1 MKRFIMY
8 SQLKPEK
15 IKDYVNLHKEP
26 WPELLALLS
35 DCNIQNYSI
44 SIRKD
49 ELYTYYEY
57 VGKDYDG
64 DMEKMNGSE
73 VMKKWWTFSKPCFL
87 HHEQG
92 KYYEDLTEIFYMK

>member
-1 MKRFIMY
+1 MKRLIMY

-15 IKDYVNLHKEP
+15 IEDYVNLHKEP
-26 WPELLALLS
+26 WPELLKLLS

-57 VGKDYDG
+57 VGKDYKA
-64 DMEKMNGSE
+64 DMKKMDESE
-73 VMKKWWTFSKPCFL
+73 VMQKWWTFSKPCFL

-92 KYYEDLTEIFYMK
+92 KYYEELTEIFYMK

>member
-8 SQLKPEK
+8 SQLKAEK
-15 IKDYVNLHKEP
+15 INDYISLHKNP
-26 WPELLALLS
+26 WPNLLELLS
-35 DCNIQNYSI
+35 ECNIKNYSI

-57 VGKDYDG
+57 VGQNYEAD
-64 DMEKMNGSE
+64 
-73 VMKKWWTFSKPCFL
+73 MKKMESSEIMQRWWTFSKPCFL

-92 KYYEDLTEIFYMK
+92 MYYEDLTEIFYME